1 MSEPS
6 LEAVRR
12 DHAGW
17 IFVHLQG
24 EPYDRGE
31 QHGKLLAN
39 EIRNAIRTARYL
51 AKWDTGED
59 FDTFINAAIVQFAPR
74 LDTEFADEI
83 QGIADGAGLKFAEVL
98 AWNGYMDL
106 LQSWW
111 PVHVAAQQAP
121 HGQGAVRPWRGR
133 RGHHC
138 SAFIATGSATR
149 DGRIVMAHNSWD
161 RYAAGDAFNVVFD
174 IVPDSGH
181 RILMQGLPGCISSLT
196 DFWINGAGLMVTET
210 TISNFIGYRANGA
223 PEFYR
228 SRRATQYASSIAQWC
243 EMFAQANNAG
253 YVNSWL
259 LGDTKTG
266 EIARYELG
274 LQHAGFESTKDGF
287 YSGFNAATDLKIRNQ
302 ECTGEA
308 DDYTDVRRNG
318 ARRLRFM
325 QLAQEHRGAIDAEL
339 AKAMIADHHD
349 VYLERSD
356 NPCSRTICGH
366 LELDDARFGGADHGP
381 FNPWGANDGK
391 VVDSE
396 MARDLSFWARW
407 GHPCGRPFDAQA
419 FMQRHPQ
426 WNWLNGYM
434 RDRPSWPWTRFEA
447 LRGPSL

>member
-6 LEAVRR
+6 LDAVRR

-17 IFVHLQG
+17 IFVHIEG

-31 QHGKLLAN
+31 RHGQLLAD
-39 EIRNAIRTARYL
+39 EIKSAIGTAKYL
-51 AKWDTGED
+51 ARWETGEE
-59 FDTFINAAIVQFAPR
+59 FEVFAKAAVSQFASK

-83 QGIADGAGLKFAEVL
+83 QGIADGAKLSFDEVL

-111 PVHVAAQQAP
+111 PAETAAREPRLGEQ
-121 HGQGAVRPWRGR
+121 PWAAR
-133 RGHHC
+133 RDHPC
-138 SAFIATGSATR
+138 SAFIATGGATR

-161 RYAAGDAFNVVFD
+161 RYPAGDAFNVVFD

-196 DFWINGAGLMVTET
+196 DFWLTSAGLMITET
-210 TISNFIGYRANGA
+210 TISDFAGYNSAGA

-228 SRRATQYASSIAQWC
+228 ARRASQYANSIGDWR
-243 EMFAQANNAG
+243 ELFAQSNNGGYANT
-253 YVNSWL
+253 WL

-274 LQHAGFESTKDGF
+274 LHHSGFESTKDGF
-287 YSGFNAATDLKIRNQ
+287 YCGYNTAADPKIRHE
-302 ECTGEA
+302 ECVGEGA
-308 DDYTDVRRNG
+308 ENGDVRKNG

-325 QLAQEHRGAIDAEL
+325 QLAELHHGKIDVEVAKQIISDHR
-339 AKAMIADHHD
+339 D
-349 VYLERSD
+349 VYLDRD
-356 NPCSRTICGH
+356 DHPCSRTICGH
-366 LELDDARFGGADHGP
+366 LELDDARSGSSDMGP
-381 FNPWGANDGK
+381 FNPWGAHDGK

-396 MARDLSFWARW
+396 MARDLAFWARW
-407 GHPCGRPFDAQA
+407 GHPCGKPFDAQA
-419 FMQRHPQ
+419 FMKRHPQ

-434 RDRPSWPWTRFEA
+434 RDRPSWPWTRFEV
-447 LRGPSL
+447 LR